1 MDFQID
7 KLTKT
12 IIQMGTTTT
21 KTMEEDNIQT
31 DPI

>member
-1 MDFQID
+1 MGFQID

-21 KTMEEDNIQT
+21 TMEEDNIQT
-31 DPI
+31 DLI